1 MGDAIIKPFKPIK
14 SLKYMKKIFLL
25 IIFLLVTVFPA
36 QAETVWQVAPGRSKI
51 KFKVKHLVFLEVEGR
66 FKKFQGQVV
75 TPKETFVD
83 SKMEMK
89 INVDSIYTGI
99 DDRDKHLLSEDF
111 FNNEEFPEITFTS
124 HSVEKLDGKDI
135 KGRYKISGDL
145 TMRGVTKPIV
155 LDAVCD
161 RIKILPNG
169 KTRIDLKA
177 KGSVNRFDFK
187 LEWNE
192 LVEKSR
198 AIVGENVD
206 IDLKIALLN

>member
-1 MGDAIIKPFKPIK
+1 
-14 SLKYMKKIFLL
+14 MKKLILLFIFLV
-25 IIFLLVTVFPA
+25 VTAYPA
-36 QAETVWQVAPGRSKI
+36 QAETVWQIAPGRSKI
-51 KFKVKHLVFLEVEGR
+51 QFKVRHLVFLEVEGR
-66 FKKFQGQVV
+66 FKKFQGQVI

-99 DDRDKHLLSEDF
+99 DDRDKHLLSADF
-111 FNNEEFPEITFTS
+111 FNKEEYPEITFTS
-124 HSVEKLDGKDI
+124 KSVEKLDGIDI

-161 RIKILPNG
+161 RIKVLPNG

-177 KGSVNRFDFK
+177 KGSLNRFDYK

-192 LVEKSR
+192 MVEKSK

-206 IDLKIALLN
+206 IDLKIALLNNPT